1 MRWELVEAGIIP
13 PDEVVVV
20 ALVTCTCCLSLEKE
34 YPTDHRPPT
43 TDLATSSAIHSAALR
58 RLQSEAL

>member
-20 ALVTCTCCLSLEKE
+20 ALVTCTCCLSLGKGIKV
-34 YPTDHRPPT
+34 TPPT